1 MTNGFFFVL
10 YILTLIFWHWLCITH
25 LIVFQMLDHLS
36 AACSTLCGAI
46 NIKLEWAAK
55 LISQLYR
62 YFLRTFWSFLT
73 LQEVKFYCSDFT
85 HLLLL
90 PNMQDNVRMWR
101 NLDTSSYFKSWK
113 GAVKR
118 TSIQITL
125 IGRQTGGEAGGSDS
139 QLRWIH
145 SAFTQIR
152 PVQPMSDYM
161 WSMWGALFIK
171 TSFKQHVRLIFSSFT
186 LLTVD
191 SVRAC
196 GWVWVNEQIFCHH

>member
-1 MTNGFFFVL
+1 MTNGFFLL
-10 YILTLIFWHWLCITH
+10 YILTLIFWHWLGITH
-25 LIVFQMLDHLS
+25 LIVFQKLDDLS
-36 AACSTLCGAI
+36 VDCSSLCGKI
-46 NIKLEWAAK
+46 NINPEWADK
-55 LISQLYR
+55 LRLEMDLSTIEI
-62 YFLRTFWSFLT
+62 FLRSFWSFLT

-101 NLDTSSYFKSWK
+101 NLDASSYFKSWK

-118 TSIQITL
+118 TITSIQIML

-139 QLRWIH
+139 KLWWIH
-145 SAFTQIR
+145 SPFTQIR

-171 TSFKQHVRLIFSSFT
+171 T
-186 LLTVD
+186 
-191 SVRAC
+191 
-196 GWVWVNEQIFCHH
+196 